1 MLGTPYIRDLIQR
14 DQLADLREA
23 TARALEQGLQTF
35 DQHLYRLLE
44 SGRISLS
51 EALKFADSRT
61 DLSLKVKL
69 ERGFAAEDNEHKVM
83 RDF

>member
-1 MLGTPYIRDLIQR
+1 M
-14 DQLADLREA
+14 REA

-44 SGRISLS
+44 SGRIALA
-51 EALKFADSRT
+51 EALKAADSRT

-69 ERGFAAEDNEHKVM
+69 ERGFGHEEGDIKVLRDN
-83 RDF
+83 